1 MTAGKTYAETPLM
14 KQYQSIKAVHG
25 DAILLFRVGDFYETF
40 GEDAIKASGILG
52 ITLTR
57 RANGAASYVEL
68 AGFPYHSLDTYL
80 PKLVRAGER
89 VAVCE
94 QLEDPKSVK
103 GIVKRGV
110 IELVTPGVVM
120 SDNVLSVKENTF
132 LAAVYFGKKI
142 TGIAFLDLSTGEF
155 YAAEGKDDYIDKLIS
170 NFAPKEVI
178 YQRGWEDRFNGAF
191 GNKLYRYRLDEW
203 VFAED
208 INREKLCKQFGTTS
222 LKGFGIDAM
231 TAGISAAGAILYYL
245 DFTEHKDVKHISSI
259 SRIDEDKYVWIDR
272 YTIRNL
278 ELFSSNSRQDKCSF
292 ADVIDRTVTPMGGRL
307 LKQWIA
313 LPLKDIEKLNTR
325 LDITERL
332 VGDMDLRERVCDVLS
347 LIGDMER
354 LSSRIAAQRITPR
367 EVVQLKNSLEAIARL
382 KSILEETSDPVLAGI
397 AERLD
402 LCEEQRRR
410 IEAEIYPD
418 PQNNQIQK
426 GGVIADGVDME
437 LDDLRR
443 IARHGK
449 DVIADIQRRESEA
462 TGIPSLK
469 VSFNNV
475 FGYYIEVRNT
485 HKDKV
490 PEGWIRK
497 QTLTSAERYITQEL
511 KEYEE
516 KILGAEEKM
525 LAIEQRIYTA
535 LLDYLAGAIPAF
547 QRDGAIVSR
556 LDCLLSFARI
566 AVERHYCRPELS
578 DDKVL
583 DIRDGR
589 HPVIETLMEVG
600 QQYVPNDIYLDDSTQ
615 QIMMITGPNMAGKSA
630 LLRQTALIT
639 LMAQMGSFV
648 PASGAHIGLVDRIF
662 TRVGASDNISQGEST
677 FMVEMLESASIMNN
691 ISDRSLILLDE
702 IGRGT
707 STYDGMSIAW
717 SMVEYIHNHPVAKAK
732 TMFATHYHELNE
744 LEDILPR
751 VKNYNVS
758 VREVNRTILFLRKL
772 VRGGT
777 EHSFG
782 IHVAK
787 MAGMPAKVV
796 ERAESLLAA
805 LEKASRN
812 DELLRA
818 EGGAAAGSA
827 ESGAAASGSAGA
839 NAANSVSVNSAKGK
853 SAKGKAASPSVKD
866 IYESTGIQLS
876 MFQLDDPVLVQI
888 RDQIRGLEIDS
899 LTPIQA
905 LNILNDIKKIAGI

>member
-1 MTAGKTYAETPLM
+1 M

-68 AGFPYHSLDTYL
+68 AGFPYHALDTYL
-80 PKLVRAGER
+80 PKLVRAGQR

-132 LAAVYFGKKI
+132 LAAVYFGKKT

-155 YAAEGKDDYIDKLIS
+155 FAAEGKDDYIDKLIA

-178 YQRGWEDRFNGAF
+178 YQRGWEDRFHGAF
-191 GNKLYRYRLDEW
+191 GNRLYSYRLDEW

-208 INREKLCKQFGTTS
+208 INREKLCKQFGTVS
-222 LKGFGIDAM
+222 LKGFGIEQM

-245 DFTEHKDVKHISSI
+245 DFTEHKEVKHISSI
-259 SRIDEDKYVWIDR
+259 SRIDEDKYVWVDR

-292 ADVIDRTVTPMGGRL
+292 ADVIDRTATPMGGRL

-313 LPLKDIEKLNTR
+313 LPLKDIETLNTR
-325 LDITERL
+325 LDITRRL
-332 VGDMDLRERVCDVLS
+332 VDDPELRERTGEVLS

-382 KSILEETSDPVLAGI
+382 KKILDQTADPVLSAI

-402 LCEEQRRR
+402 LCEEQRGR
-410 IEAEIYPD
+410 IGTEVYPD
-418 PQNNQIQK
+418 PLNNQIQK

-490 PEGWIRK
+490 PDGWIRK
-497 QTLTSAERYITQEL
+497 QTITSAERYITQEL

-547 QRDGAIVSR
+547 QRNGAIVSR
-556 LDCLLSFARI
+556 LDCLLSFAKI

-578 DDKVL
+578 LDNII

-600 QQYVPNDIYLDDSTQ
+600 QQYVPNDVYLDDATQ

-639 LMAQMGSFV
+639 LMAQIGSFV
-648 PASGAHIGLVDRIF
+648 PASSAHIGLVDRIF

-691 ISDRSLILLDE
+691 ISSRSLILLDE

-744 LEDILPR
+744 LEEILPR

-758 VREVNRTILFLRKL
+758 VKEINRTILFLRKL

-812 DELLRA
+812 DGQLRA
-818 EGGAAAGSA
+818 TGSGTA
-827 ESGAAASGSAGA
+827 
-839 NAANSVSVNSAKGK
+839 SVNPEHTSSCCTLHDAGNQATPVKGAK
-853 SAKGKAASPSVKD
+853 SAKGRSASPSVKE

-876 MFQLDDPVLVQI
+876 MFQLDDPVLIQI
-888 RDQIRGLEIDS
+888 RDQIRDLDIDS

-905 LNILNDIKKIAGI
+905 LNILNDIKRLF

>member
-1 MTAGKTYAETPLM
+1 MAGKESEAKDRKYVETPLM
-14 KQYQSIKAVHG
+14 KQYYSIKAVHG
-25 DAILLFRVGDFYETF
+25 DAVLLFRVGDFYETF
-40 GEDAIKASGILG
+40 GEDAVRASRILG

-68 AGFPYHSLDTYL
+68 AGFPYHVLDTYL

-94 QLEDPKSVK
+94 QLEDPKLVK

-110 IELVTPGVVM
+110 IELVTPGVVL
-120 SDNVLSVKENTF
+120 SDNVLVNKENTF
-132 LAAVYFGKKI
+132 LASVHFGKKT
-142 TGIAFLDLSTGEF
+142 TGVAFLDLSTGEF
-155 YAAEGKDDYIDKLIS
+155 YVAEGRDDYVDKLLS
-170 NFAPKEVI
+170 NLAPKEII
-178 YQRGWEDRFNGAF
+178 YQRGWEERFTRAF
-191 GNKLYRYRLDEW
+191 GTRNYTYKLDEW

-208 INREKLCKQFGTTS
+208 INREKLCKQFGTAS
-222 LKGFGIDAM
+222 LKGYGIDSM
-231 TAGISAAGAILYYL
+231 TSGISAAGAILYYL
-245 DFTEHKDVKHISSI
+245 DFTEHKNVGHITGI
-259 SRIDEDKYVWIDR
+259 SRIDENAYVWIDR
-272 YTIRNL
+272 FTIRNL
-278 ELFSSNSRQDKCSF
+278 ELFSSNSLRERCGF

-313 LPLKDIEKLNTR
+313 LPIKDVARLNRR
-325 LDITERL
+325 LDVVERFR
-332 VGDMDLRERVCDVLS
+332 GDDGLREEVGGILERITDL
-347 LIGDMER
+347 ER
-354 LSSRIAAQRITPR
+354 LSSRIATQRITPR
-367 EVVQLKNSLEAIARL
+367 EMVQLKLSLGAVADLRRVL
-382 KSILEETSDPVLAGI
+382 LASDDAALASL
-397 AERLD
+397 AEGLD
-402 LCEEQRRR
+402 LCEEQRER
-410 IEAEIYPD
+410 IEKELFPD

-426 GGVIADGVDME
+426 GGIIADGVDLE

-443 IARHGK
+443 IACHGK
-449 DVIADIQRRESEA
+449 DVIAEIQRRESEA

-490 PEGWIRK
+490 PADWIRK

-525 LAIEQRIYTA
+525 LAIEQRIY
-535 LLDYLAGAIPAF
+535 AGLVEFLSRSIAAF
-547 QRDGAIVSR
+547 QRDAAVVAR
-556 LDCLLSFARI
+556 ADCLRSFAVM
-566 AVERHYCRPELS
+566 AAERGYCRPELS
-578 DDKVL
+578 EDKVI

-589 HPVIETLMEVG
+589 HPVIETLMDVG
-600 QQYVPNDIYLDDSTQ
+600 QQYIPNDVYLDDTSQ

-630 LLRQTALIT
+630 LLRQTALIV

-648 PASGAHIGLVDRIF
+648 PASSAHIGVVDKIF

-691 ISDRSLILLDE
+691 LSDRSLILLDE

-717 SMVEYIHNHPVAKAK
+717 AMVEYIHNHPAARAK

-744 LEDILPR
+744 LEELLPR

-758 VREVNRTILFLRKL
+758 VKEVNRTILFLRKL

-787 MAGMPAKVV
+787 MAGMPVKVI
-796 ERAESLLAA
+796 ERAEAILASL
-805 LEKASRN
+805 
-812 DELLRA
+812 
-818 EGGAAAGSA
+818 EGAGRAAAGAGEETGSDVREEA
-827 ESGAAASGSAGA
+827 AVPAGVRAVAKPSGRGKGRKTSGAEEHLPG
-839 NAANSVSVNSAKGK
+839 V
-853 SAKGKAASPSVKD
+853 
-866 IYESTGIQLS
+866 QLS
-876 MFQLDDPVLVQI
+876 MFQLEDPVLVQI
-888 RDQIRGLEIDS
+888 RDQIRGLDIDS

-905 LNILNDIKKIAGI
+905 LNMLNDIKRITGL